1 MDFHRAVKVF
11 LSVRGVRVRELGA
24 EVVHHL
30 SALPGHPD
38 RVHFPRLGGG
48 WGGKGGG
55 GGDSL
60 LLFLLHNE
68 NEDEEESQEN
78 KGDGEKDGSDESD
91 PSRKGKRGREEWS
104 SL

>member
-1 MDFHRAVKVF
+1 MNLHSAVEVF
-11 LSVRGVRVRELGA
+11 LGIWSVRMRELGA

-30 SALPGHPD
+30 PALPGHPD

-60 LLFLLHNE
+60 LLFLLD
-68 NEDEEESQEN
+68 NEDQDKEES
-78 KGDGEKDGSDESD
+78 
-91 PSRKGKRGREEWS
+91 
-104 SL
+104 